1 MRALR
6 NPRPIRRAPAVPV
19 LETERPPAPQV
30 LPLHE
35 VDGTLLVTAAIL
47 LAAGLVSVF
56 SAGEIR
62 AERLFEDPFH
72 FVKRQGLS
80 MILGLFVGYAALRV
94 PTSFWRRVTGPF
106 CAATFVAL
114 VLVLIPGIG
123 HEVAGGRRWIAL
135 PLGFRFQPSEFA
147 RLAAVL
153 WSAAVASGVDE
164 RRGMELPAIAKALGM
179 PLAMAGLILL
189 EPDFDA
195 AVTPVLGAAAVL
207 FVMGL
212 PWRYLFAAAAAA
224 VPAVAGLVWIAPY
237 RLKRV
242 TSFLDPFADA
252 EGSGFQIL
260 QSFTALGSGGVF
272 GKGLGHGLAKYGF
285 LPEPQTDFVFAAIG
299 EEIGFVGTAPLLL
312 LYAALLHRGFRI
324 ARSLALPFDR
334 ALAAGIT
341 TNLAVQVALN
351 LLVVTGLVPTTGLVL
366 PLFSY
371 GGSSLLFAL
380 LSLGILAGLSRRVA

>member
-1 MRALR
+1 MKALR
-6 NPRPIRRAPAVPV
+6 NPRPVRRIASTPV
-19 LETERPPAPQV
+19 LETARPPAPQV
-30 LPLHE
+30 LPLRE
-35 VDGTLLVTAAIL
+35 ADGTLLVLASIL
-47 LAAGLVSVF
+47 IAAGLVGVF

-62 AERLFEDPFH
+62 ADRLYGDPFH
-72 FVKRQGLS
+72 FVKRQALS
-80 MILGLFVGYAALRV
+80 LLLGIGVGYAALRL
-94 PTSFWRRVTGPF
+94 PTSFWRRFTGPF
-106 CAATFVAL
+106 CAITFLALFL
-114 VLVLIPGIG
+114 VLVPGIG
-123 HEVAGGRRWIAL
+123 HEVAGGRRWISL

-153 WSAAVASGVDE
+153 WAAAVTSQVDE
-164 RRGMELPAIAKALGM
+164 RRGIGLATIGKALWI

-195 AVTPVLGAAAVL
+195 AVTPVLGALAVL

-212 PWRYLFAAAAAA
+212 PWGYLLAAAAIAL
-224 VPAVAGLVWIAPY
+224 PALAGLVWIAPY
-237 RLKRV
+237 RMRRV
-242 TSFLDPFADA
+242 TSFLDPFADP

-260 QSFTALGSGGVF
+260 QSFTALGSGGIL

-299 EEIGFVGTAPLLL
+299 EEIGFLGTAPMVL
-312 LYAALLHRGFRI
+312 LYGALILRGYRI
-324 ARSLALPFDR
+324 ARDLALPFDR

-351 LLVVTGLVPTTGLVL
+351 LLVVAGLVPTTGLVL